1 MPTHPDP
8 GFEPLVALTGDL
20 VGLGPLDRR
29 FLADYHRWANDAEV
43 SRGMG
48 LGWPEPMERTVAA
61 YDERVRAA
69 DAVWFTVI
77 ERATGMAA
85 GLVWLYEIAARQRR
99 AALGIMLGSEAAR
112 GRGLGT
118 EAVRLTLAY
127 AFDGL
132 GLSNVMLTVY
142 PHNARAI
149 RAYEKAG
156 FREFGRRR
164 RSSVVGQD
172 VVDLVYMEA
181 VAADRTG
188 ASNEPV

>member
-8 GFEPLVALTGDL
+8 GSDPIMTLSGDL

-29 FLADYHRWANDAEV
+29 FLPDYHRWANDAEV
-43 SRGMG
+43 NRGIG

-61 YDERVRAA
+61 YDERVRAP
-69 DAVWFTVI
+69 DEVWFTVI
-77 ERATGMAA
+77 ERATGRAA
-85 GLVWLYEIAARQRR
+85 GLVWLYEVAARQRR
-99 AALGIMLGSEAAR
+99 AALGIMLGSEADR

-142 PHNARAI
+142 PHNTRAI

-156 FREFGRRR
+156 FREFGRRH
-164 RSSVVGQD
+164 RSSVLGQR

-181 VAADRTG
+181 LADEWTSQS
-188 ASNEPV
+188 AQLP